1 MFRGSAGAGNVD
13 EKLIFSQQELVLQVD
28 HNYDPAKLPLHGWEE
43 YIDAL
48 CTDRVYQAEAIRS
61 AVIYL
66 AGGRYET
73 LLALAEENFRNNAEL
88 AKRFGSKEDY
98 LKQLQLP
105 QKLYATID
113 LATGTGKSYVIYAV
127 AQIMLGLGLADRV
140 LVLCP
145 SVTIEQELTK
155 KFLQLCTDS
164 RLRERIPDSA
174 VHANVRIVNAAQTV
188 EAGDICV
195 ENIHAVYE
203 NTGSSIQDSFAGRG
217 GTTLVLNDE
226 VHHVFN
232 KVGTNDAEGR
242 DIKKWKEFLLN
253 REFGFQ
259 RMLGFTGTAYI
270 DDHYF
275 TDVIYRYSLRRAI
288 EDGIIKNVEYVQKDD
303 SIGTSEK
310 FQKIYENHRYNKD
323 RYPRVKPITIMVVK
337 DIRSAE
343 TLYED
348 LLEFLVKKEQ
358 CDRKT
363 CERKL
368 LIVTSNKK
376 HKANVERLKYVDSR
390 EDSVEWIISVSMLTE
405 GWDVKNV
412 FQIVPWEDR
421 AFHSRLLIA
430 QVLGRGLRL
439 PEEYRNPQPKVT
451 VFNHD
456 SWSRNIKQLVRE
468 ILEIEVRISSGVLT
482 EGMRAD
488 YHFDL
493 YNFHYDRKEEEVQS
507 TKSGDTFDFSRL
519 KGEGI
524 KLESQVLQAEKNAVF
539 ESVQGNVSRE
549 KNYAIDFE
557 SSSVD
562 EVLDKLYM
570 EFEIRSW
577 EGRILKLGD
586 AEYTKDNLPPRK
598 EIEAIIR
605 MSMEKVGIKGDQI
618 VEKNVFRILN
628 AFSTLLRKTKKKVV
642 QTVVTD
648 EPFVVRTREMKKY
661 SYSISNFKSGSSA
674 FYSSEWEQEIQD
686 PEQVKILAEIIE
698 DDMLPKRAAKEMN
711 VYQFKTPLDI
721 VVTSQNPEMK
731 FVDEL
736 CRASNAG
743 ALSSW
748 IKSRDRDFY
757 PIQYALKY
765 GGRDS
770 KTRTYSHKQF
780 NPDFFLKIEKPDL
793 DYIVVVET
801 KEDGD
806 VSDKNMAKYRAAKRH
821 FADLN
826 EKLAASGISQRYLFH
841 FLSPVSYPEFFAYLK
856 NGQLLQGKFCSALE
870 TLLEEYG
877 E

>member
-1 MFRGSAGAGNVD
+1 MD
-13 EKLIFSQQELVLQVD
+13 EKLIFSQQELVLQVNS
-28 HNYDPAKLPLHGWEE
+28 NYDPAKLPLKDWEA

-48 CTDRVYQAEAIRS
+48 CGDRTYQAEAIRS

-66 AGGRYET
+66 AGGRYEN
-73 LLALAEENFRNNAEL
+73 LSALAEENYRNNAEL
-88 AKRFGSKEDY
+88 EKRFGSREDY

-105 QKLYATID
+105 QKLYATLD
-113 LATGTGKSYVIYAV
+113 LATGTGKSYVIFAV
-127 AQIMLGLGLADRV
+127 AQIMMGLGLADRV

-145 SVTIEQELTK
+145 SVTIEQELMK
-155 KFLQLCTDS
+155 KFVQLCTDT
-164 RLRERIPDSA
+164 RLRQLIPQSA
-174 VHANVRIVNAAQTV
+174 VHANIRIVNAAQTV
-188 EAGDICV
+188 TAGDICV

-203 NTGSSIQDSFAGRG
+203 NTGSSILDSFAGKG
-217 GTTLVLNDE
+217 ETTLVLNDE

-232 KVGTNDAEGR
+232 RVSTNDAEGR
-242 DIKKWKEFLLN
+242 DIKKWKEFLLSK
-253 REFGFQ
+253 EFGFQ

-270 DDHYF
+270 DDNYF
-275 TDVIYRYSLRRAI
+275 ADVIYRYSLRKAI
-288 EDGIIKNVEYVQKDD
+288 EDGVIKNVEYVQKDD
-303 SIGTSEK
+303 SIGANEK
-310 FQKIYENHRYNKD
+310 FQKIYENHRYNQD

-343 TLYED
+343 NLYED

-358 CDRKT
+358 TDREI
-363 CERKL
+363 CERKT

-376 HKANVERLKYVDSR
+376 HRANVERLKYVDSK

-439 PEEYRNPQPKVT
+439 PEEYRSPQPKVT

-468 ILEIEVRISSGVLT
+468 ILEIEVRISSTVLT
-482 EGMRAD
+482 EGMRAEH
-488 YHFDL
+488 HFDL
-493 YNFHYDRKEEEVQS
+493 YNFHYDRKEEEVERTS
-507 TKSGDTFDFSRL
+507 SSNTFDFSRL
-519 KGEGI
+519 QREGI

-549 KNYAIDFE
+549 KNYEIDFV
-557 SSSVD
+557 SSSVE
-562 EVLDKLYM
+562 EVLDKLYI

-586 AEYTKDNLPPRK
+586 TEYTKDHLPPRE

-605 MSMEKVGIKGDQI
+605 KSMERVGIRGEQI
-618 VEKNVFRILN
+618 VEKNVYRILN
-628 AFSTLLRKTKKKVV
+628 AFSTLLRKTKKTVV

-648 EPFVVRTREMKKY
+648 VPFRISTRDMNKY
-661 SYSISNFKSGSSA
+661 SYSLSNFKSGSSA
-674 FYSSEWEQEIQD
+674 FYSSDWETEIKD
-686 PEQVKILAEIIE
+686 PEQVKILEEIIE
-698 DDMLPKRAAKEMN
+698 DDMLPKRAAKEIN
-711 VYQFKTPLDI
+711 VYQFKTPLDV

-731 FVDEL
+731 FVDAL
-736 CRASNAG
+736 CRVSAAG
-743 ALSSW
+743 VVSSW
-748 IKSRDRDFY
+748 VKSRDRDFY

-765 GGRDS
+765 GGRES

-780 NPDFFLKIEKPDL
+780 NPDFFLKIEKTDME
-793 DYIVVVET
+793 YIVAVET

-806 VSDKNMAKYRAAKRH
+806 VSDVNLAKYKAAKRH
-821 FADLN
+821 FAELN
-826 EKLAASGISQRYLFH
+826 EKLAAAGISQRYLFH

-856 NGQLLQGKFCSALE
+856 DGQMFEGKFCSELD
-870 TLLEEYG
+870 TLLEEYS
-877 E
+877 EQN